1 MSMVRIGVKS
11 DITKLAASLTAFD
24 ETQMPYTVARALT
37 ATALQAQAEIR
48 AAMPSEFT
56 LRRDWIVKGIRIV
69 MARKE
74 NLVAMI
80 YSIDPF
86 MGRQEYGGEKIPM
99 DGGKNIAVP
108 LAARPNKGAI
118 IPASLLPQNLGK
130 AEYTISMKSGKEIVK
145 KGTGGT
151 AFRLISNG
159 KTYLAL
165 RTAAGLQ
172 MMYLLIPMTLVKPRL
187 NMGVITQRVVKEQF
201 AQNFFEAARKAMATR
216 RAGGALSDKP

>member
-1 MSMVRIGVKS
+1 FE
-11 DITKLAASLTAFD
+11 DDQL
-24 ETQMPYTVARALT
+24 PYTVARALT
-37 ATALQAQAEIR
+37 KTAMQARDEIR

-56 LRRDWIVKGIRIV
+56 LRRDWIVNGIDVV
-69 MARKE
+69 MARKD
-74 NLVAMI
+74 NLEAIV
-80 YSIDPF
+80 YSRDPF

-118 IPASLLPQNLGK
+118 IPASLLPSNLGK
-130 AEYTISMKSGKEIVK
+130 AEYTISLKSGKEIVR
-145 KGTGGT
+145 KGTGGS

-172 MMYLLIPMTLVKPRL
+172 MMYLLVPMTLVKPRL
-187 NMGVITQRVVKEQF
+187 NLTEITLRVVKQRF
-201 AQNFFEAARKAMATR
+201 AQNFFKAANEAMATR
-216 RAGGALSDKP
+216 RTGGILSDKP